1 MGSRTELLSDL
12 CRGDWAFDG
21 RMREAE
27 CSSRVREVKM
37 KNGKRQVGV
46 NEIRQLC
53 LLAGSYQS

>member
-27 CSSRVREVKM
+27 CSSRVREVK
-37 KNGKRQVGV
+37 NGKRQVGV